1 MTSRYTLRVTRGVT
15 GRLTTVRR
23 AGLATV
29 TDDHG
34 SVTAYAVTYYCAEA
48 GYEVQELRVSG
59 ALRLGPVADHL
70 LSIVTQAIRR
80 GRHTTTLAVEVGDDT
95 VDRAWEAAQ

>member
-1 MTSRYTLRVTRGVT
+1 MTRHYTLRVTQGVR

-34 SVTAYAVTYYCAEA
+34 SVTAYAVTYYRAEA
-48 GYEVQELRVSG
+48 GYEVQEPRVSG

-80 GRHTTTLAVEVGDDT
+80 GRHTTTIAVEVGNDT
-95 VDRAWEAAQ
+95 AATAA

>member
-34 SVTAYAVTYYCAEA
+34 DATTYAITYYRADGCECH
-48 GYEVQELRVSG
+48 EVSRSG
-59 ALRLGPVADHL
+59 ALRIGHVADHL

-80 GRHTTTLAVEVGDDT
+80 GRHTTNLAVEVGDDT
-95 VDRAWEAAQ
+95 AATAA

>member
-1 MTSRYTLRVTRGVT
+1 MTRRYTLRVTRGVT

-23 AGLATV
+23 SGLATV
-29 TDDHG
+29 TDAHG
-34 SVTAYAVTYYCAEA
+34 SATAYAVRYYRAEA
-48 GYEVQELRVSG
+48 GYEVQEPRVSG

-80 GRHTTTLAVEVGDDT
+80 GRHTTQLAVEVGDDT
-95 VDRAWEAAQ
+95 AATAA

>member
-1 MTSRYTLRVTRGVT
+1 MFAPK
-15 GRLTTVRR
+15 RR
-23 AGLATV
+23 Q
-29 TDDHG
+29 
-34 SVTAYAVTYYCAEA
+34 SI
-48 GYEVQELRVSG
+48 

>member
-1 MTSRYTLRVTRGVT
+1 VTRRYTLRVTQGVS

-29 TDDHG
+29 TDAHG
-34 SVTAYAVTYYCAEA
+34 SVTAYAVTYYRAEA
-48 GYEVQELRVSG
+48 GSEVQEPRVSG

-80 GRHTTTLAVEVGDDT
+80 GRHTTTFAVEVGDDT
-95 VDRAWEAAQ
+95 AATAA

>member
-34 SVTAYAVTYYCAEA
+34 SVTAYAVTYYRAEA
-48 GYEVQELRVSG
+48 GYEVQEPRVSG
-59 ALRLGPVADHL
+59 ALRFGPVADHL
-70 LSIVTQAIRR
+70 LEIVTQAIRR
-80 GRHTTTLAVEVGDDT
+80 GRHTTTITVDVGDDT
-95 VDRAWEAAQ
+95 AATAA